1 VTIVN
6 DDSRFVNK
14 LEASLTDNARV
25 IIYNRH
31 MFIVQAMG
39 GTYLQNN
46 IIFIVIQNSVMLIG
60 TLMGIVL
67 CGIMLSAIIIFS
79 GINLSNHKLSV
90 VSLIA
95 VMMNGVVLRVVKC
108 YSIL

>member
-1 VTIVN
+1 MTIVN
-6 DDSRFVNK
+6 DDSRVINK

-25 IIYNRH
+25 IIYDCH
-31 MFIVQAMG
+31 MFNVQTLG
-39 GTYLQNN
+39 GTYLHNN

-67 CGIMLSAIIIFS
+67 CGIMLSAIIIFN
-79 GINLSNHKLSV
+79 GINLSNHNLSV

-95 VMMNGVVLRVVKC
+95 VMMNGVVLRVFK
-108 YSIL
+108 